1 MKLHQLVVASFL
13 FSSVH
18 LFSQN
23 SNVPDD
29 TKKIKKHEVSVNFM
43 KVFLNKYELT
53 YHYLLNNQ
61 SSVGT
66 SISYSPNIINVFNLN
81 SKEQFSAKLN
91 YRLYFGKKRAQGFFV
106 EGYLGYSKGKYLIA
120 DYNNHTYDY
129 IKDYN
134 SIYAGFN
141 VGYRIVNKQNFF
153 FEASAGFGRVL
164 YKFNGYPNAFVPHL
178 NLSIGKRF

>member
-23 SNVPDD
+23 SNVPNDIQ
-29 TKKIKKHEVSVNFM
+29 KLKKHEVSVNFLRA
-43 KVFLNKYELT
+43 FTNKYELT
-53 YHYLLNNQ
+53 YHYLLNDQ

-66 SISYSPNIINVFNLN
+66 SISYSPHIISILNLG
-81 SKEQFSAKLN
+81 SKEQFSIKAN
-91 YRLYFGKKRAQGFFV
+91 YRWYFGKKRAQGFFI
-106 EGYLGYSKGKYLIA
+106 ESYLGYSKGKYLTRDFINQIN
-120 DYNNHTYDY
+120 DYN
-129 IKDYN
+129 KDYN

-141 VGYRIVNKQNFF
+141 LGYRTVNKQNFF

-164 YKFNGYPNAFVPHL
+164 YNFNGLPNDFVPHL
-178 NLSIGKRF
+178 SLSIGKRF